1 MTKKKSAKRAFIS
14 SFMSFIMCFA
24 MLAGTTFAWYT
35 DSVTSSGN
43 KIIAGTLDI
52 ELWKYEPDTSV
63 DGRDTDGYVNI
74 SESGAPIFQSA
85 NLAQNSTATLWEPGK
100 TQVAYLK
107 IKNNGDLALK
117 YSVAI
122 DVRNIAKDLY
132 KVMKYAIVPD
142 ATQAVGVSPWAGI
155 PDTSVKSVV
164 PGTNPT
170 GFSDITMP
178 KNAVHNFALVI
189 HMDEEAGNEYM
200 AGEVDFDLRVLA
212 TQETYEAD
220 SFGTDYDANAEY
232 PPAPLLINTTASGNH
247 DSAAQNAIV
256 IEDVSAISTI
266 PAETTVTTAT
276 ITGGSASTGELSR
289 TIETTPGDN
298 SVTYDI
304 SYSYTTTTTSGTET
318 TSTTEAVTAFS
329 NIVVNNLNIGPN
341 LANVTVT
348 HSHTG
353 SDPVPMTALASADTN
368 AEGYY
373 YDYVTGIL
381 TIKSMTY
388 SDFIVS
394 YTKKID
400 VSSVTVS
407 GDATVEA
414 GSTLALTATV
424 LPANASYKD
433 VAWTSSDAAVA
444 TVDANGVVTGVAVGS
459 VTITATADGQ
469 SDTFNVT
476 VVPGPVHVT
485 NEAELMAALSEY
497 NDVII
502 DNDFNITAGNIPL
515 NGKTVYGNGKT
526 LLITTQGVHGFI
538 ADNGGRIENL
548 NIKLSRGRLTTAISS
563 SALNSDLTLDNCG
576 ISMQAHFNGGRCL
589 FLVCPMGSEGS
600 LNISNCS
607 FDSWIQYKGIK
618 SASITDCQFIADSV
632 YTASVPAAFEPD
644 ADSVIEN
651 CTFLNYGIS
660 LDDTIVPNPEF
671 RIDFINC
678 NGQSK
683 ALTAGNFLS
692 TMALKA
698 ANNANAGANAIKAV
712 SQVTVDGTHV
722 AGTLTLD

>member
-1 MTKKKSAKRAFIS
+1 
-14 SFMSFIMCFA
+14 

-63 DGRDTDGYVNI
+63 DGRDTDGYINI

-170 GFSDITMP
+170 GFSDISMP
-178 KNAVHNFALVI
+178 KNAVHAFALVI

-212 TQETYEAD
+212 TQEAYEAD

-247 DSAAQNAIV
+247 DSAALEAIV

-266 PAETTVTTAT
+266 PAATTVTTAT

-400 VSSVTVS
+400 VSSVTIS

-414 GSTLALTATV
+414 GSTLALAATV

-433 VAWTSSDAAVA
+433 VAWTSSDETVA

-476 VVPGPVHVT
+476 VAKGPTYVSNKTEFLAAVENQDERIVGINDCEVVVDSEIYIPGGTSV
-485 NEAELMAALSEY
+485 EY
-497 NDVII
+497 IRFIFPGANNHINSV
-502 DNDFNITAGNIPL
+502 AGI
-515 NGKTVYGNGKT
+515 
-526 LLITTQGVHGFI
+526 
-538 ADNGGRIENL
+538 
-548 NIKLSRGRLTTAISS
+548 
-563 SALNSDLTLDNCG
+563 
-576 ISMQAHFNGGRCL
+576 
-589 FLVCPMGSEGS
+589 
-600 LNISNCS
+600 
-607 FDSWIQYKGIK
+607 
-618 SASITDCQFIADSV
+618 
-632 YTASVPAAFEPD
+632 EPD
-644 ADSVIEN
+644 SAVVFKN
-651 CTFLNYGIS
+651 CTFQATDFAARIFIGCVAASDFFEDCVFYGPFNSANNDPLTYTSYTMQYDRCTFTVNSTCNYGFVACMGGVQTFNS
-660 LDDTIVPNPEF
+660 CAFDYTGANTMGTLPYTPWKTITAYNDEYARAQV
-671 RIDFINC
+671 
-678 NGQSK
+678 
-683 ALTAGNFLS
+683 AGNWVCATTDVVLNQCTRTNTATKS
-692 TMALKA
+692 GMANYVKV
-698 ANNANAGANAIKAV
+698 K
-712 SQVTVDGTHV
+712 S
-722 AGTLTLD
+722 TLTINN